1 MRRPKLLSCG
11 AATSIDTA
19 ENQRRC
25 SAALSH
31 QRHHDLRFHR
41 RLSTTAAPQRIE
53 RRKMVRSQYVKVPC
67 DAPESRIHFAAFGS
81 HSTNP
86 GLITSFGKR
95 TRKCISPR
103 PQSRRRRKRR
113 AGLSLRILKVALTIQ
128 LPFDTESHSGQS
140 QFLFHTPIRSLNR
153 SLAVDSYLSPVEAR
167 LTRRR
172 LRLVLCE
179 VSTRNWFWIV
189 SIKVLIMGVIA
200 N

>member
-81 HSTNP
+81 H
-86 GLITSFGKR
+86 KHD
-95 TRKCISPR
+95 PR
-103 PQSRRRRKRR
+103 PDNVICEENSQKHMTSAKRL
-113 AGLSLRILKVALTIQ
+113 ADKQFSQ
-128 LPFDTESHSGQS
+128 LHSGNVCSGQDFHLTVQS
-140 QFLFHTPIRSLNR
+140 PSRAHQPR
-153 SLAVDSYLSPVEAR
+153 VQ
-167 LTRRR
+167 TRGT
-172 LRLVLCE
+172 LVP
-179 VSTRNWFWIV
+179 
-189 SIKVLIMGVIA
+189 
-200 N
+200 